1 LELIPE
7 VVTYKPAPTAIIH
20 TGGSMSAWPGKYV
33 IGLTG
38 NIATGKSVVRK
49 MLEHLGAYGIDADA
63 LSHRAMAQGAP
74 AYQPILDTFGRWI
87 LAPDGQIDRSRL
99 GRVVFSDPQALQR
112 LEDIIHPLVRQAVDI
127 LIRRSTQQVIVLE
140 AIKLLESPLRQN
152 CDTVIVTC
160 APQSIQ
166 IARLIQKRG
175 MSEEAA
181 RQRIAAQ
188 PPQEQKIA
196 AAAHVIQNEGSF
208 EDTWRQVDATWQAIF
223 HGRPEAPAP
232 VTAVPKGELVV
243 ERGRPRQASEI
254 ADLIT
259 RLSGNAIHMTRN
271 DIMAGFGEKAYLLL
285 RLDNR
290 LVGVVGWQVEN
301 LVARTDEV
309 YLEKTIPFSTALKLA
324 FEEIERASRD
334 LQCEVSLLFLSN
346 TIARYAETWHA
357 LGYEQRRV
365 EDLGVRAWQEA
376 ARESM
381 PPGTVLM
388 FKQLRKDRVL
398 RPV

>member
-1 LELIPE
+1 
-7 VVTYKPAPTAIIH
+7 
-20 TGGSMSAWPGKYV
+20 MSAWPGKYV

-38 NIATGKSVVRK
+38 NIATGKSVVRR

-74 AYQPILDTFGRWI
+74 GYQPILDTFGRWI

-99 GRVVFSDPQALQR
+99 GRVVFSDPQALKR
-112 LEDIIHPLVRQAVDI
+112 LEAILHPLVRQAVDI
-127 LIRRSTQQVIVLE
+127 LIRRSKQQVIVLE
-140 AIKLLESPLRQN
+140 AIKLLESPLRQS
-152 CDTVIVTC
+152 CDTIIATC
-160 APQSIQ
+160 SPQSVQ
-166 IARLIQKRG
+166 IARMIQKRG
-175 MSEEAA
+175 MSEDAA

-196 AAAHVIQNEGSF
+196 AATYVIQNEGSF
-208 EDTWRQVDATWQAIF
+208 EDTWLQVDATWQAIF
-223 HGRPEAPAP
+223 HTRPEAPAP
-232 VTAVPKGELVV
+232 VVAAPKGELLV

-254 ADLIT
+254 ADLIN
-259 RLSGNAIHMTRN
+259 RLSGNAFHLTRT

-285 RLDNR
+285 RLDNK

-301 LVARTDEV
+301 LVTRTDEV
-309 YLEKTIPFSTALKLA
+309 YLEQTIPISSALKLA
-324 FEEIERASRD
+324 FEEIERDSRD
-334 LQCEVSLLFLSN
+334 LQCEVSLLFLSQA
-346 TIARYAETWHA
+346 IARYTETWRG
-357 LGYEQRRV
+357 LGYEQRKV

-381 PPGTVLM
+381 PPGTVLL

>member
-1 LELIPE
+1 
-7 VVTYKPAPTAIIH
+7 
-20 TGGSMSAWPGKYV
+20 MSAWPGKFV

-49 MLEHLGAYGIDADA
+49 MFEHLGAYGIDADA

-74 AYQPILDTFGRWI
+74 GYQPILDTFGRWI

-112 LEDIIHPLVRQAVDI
+112 LEAIIHPLVRQAVDI
-127 LIRRSTQQVIVLE
+127 LIRRSKQQVIVLE
-140 AIKLLESPLRQN
+140 AIKLLESPLKER
-152 CDTVIVTC
+152 CDLIVVTY
-160 APQSIQ
+160 APQGAQ
-166 IARLIQKRG
+166 IARLMQKRG

-188 PPQEQKIA
+188 LSQDEKIA
-196 AAAHVIQNEGSF
+196 AANYVIRNEGSF
-208 EDTWRQVDATWQAIF
+208 ENTWKQVDAAWQAIF
-223 HGRPEAPAP
+223 HKAPEAPAP
-232 VTAVPKGELVV
+232 AAPAPQGELVV
-243 ERGRPRQASEI
+243 ERGRPRQAGEI
-254 ADLIT
+254 AGLIN
-259 RLSGNAIHMTRN
+259 RLSGNVFHLTN
-271 DIMAGFGEKAYLLL
+271 SDIMAGFGEKAYLLL
-285 RLDNR
+285 RLDGR
-290 LVGVVGWQVEN
+290 LVGVIGWQVEN

-309 YLEKTIPFSTALKLA
+309 YLEPSISIPKALKLA
-324 FEEIERASRD
+324 FDEIEHTSRD
-334 LQCEVSLLFLSN
+334 LQCEVSLLFLSQ
-346 TIARYAETWHA
+346 AMSRYGDVWRSI
-357 LGYEQRRV
+357 GYEQRKV

-381 PPGTVLM
+381 PMGSLLM